1 MRAWFA
7 YGRRYVGVSTNISF
21 SVVTPAVILHA
32 SLQPSPAPGELSHA
46 ASSSSPAHG
55 APMFP
60 AAHAT
65 GLHEVDCGIL
75 DARVTVAGSIVPRPG
90 SSLALVPHPVRLET
104 YSESS
109 TDASRFTANF
119 RCKLCAAL
127 SLHFVN

>member
-1 MRAWFA
+1 
-7 YGRRYVGVSTNISF
+7 
-21 SVVTPAVILHA
+21 
-32 SLQPSPAPGELSHA
+32 
-46 ASSSSPAHG
+46 
-55 APMFP
+55 MFP

-90 SSLALVPHPVRLET
+90 SSLVLVPHPARLET
-104 YSESS
+104 YTESS

-119 RCKLCAAL
+119 RCKLCVAL